1 MSWEGKQVLI
11 TGASGDLGQAMV
23 RKFLKEGAIVTAQY
37 NRRLEPLQRLVE
49 EMELAKER
57 IVLEQADLTSPQ
69 EVRELFERL
78 SARTEGLDLLVNNAG
93 GARPVKFE
101 SLSLEEWQQAV
112 NLNLTAPFLCIQAAL
127 PLLQKVKGTVINI
140 SSVAGLTGGAFGPH
154 YATVKA
160 GLIGLG
166 RNAARELGKYGIRV
180 NTIAPGPVSSK
191 MTNSLAPE
199 VMQSILASTAM
210 GRVIEPEEISEVVM
224 WLSSNDIAITGQTLV
239 VDGGRYFN

>member
-11 TGASGDLGQAMV
+11 TGPSGDLGQAMV

-112 NLNLTAPFLCIQAAL
+112 NLNLTAPYKRHSPCFKKSRAQSSTSRRS
-127 PLLQKVKGTVINI
+127 PDSPVGLLD
-140 SSVAGLTGGAFGPH
+140 
-154 YATVKA
+154 
-160 GLIGLG
+160 LIMQL
-166 RNAARELGKYGIRV
+166 
-180 NTIAPGPVSSK
+180 SK
-191 MTNSLAPE
+191 Q
-199 VMQSILASTAM
+199 V
-210 GRVIEPEEISEVVM
+210 
-224 WLSSNDIAITGQTLV
+224 
-239 VDGGRYFN
+239 